1 MASSVTFDKTLHNPT
16 ANDHVASSG
25 ANPVYARPG
34 DIITMSVQTD
44 DILSADPTF
53 TIFTKTIDEVTN
65 L

>member
-1 MASSVTFDKTLHNPT
+1 ML
-16 ANDHVASSG
+16 G
-25 ANPVYARPG
+25 Q

-65 L
+65 PVVVEGK